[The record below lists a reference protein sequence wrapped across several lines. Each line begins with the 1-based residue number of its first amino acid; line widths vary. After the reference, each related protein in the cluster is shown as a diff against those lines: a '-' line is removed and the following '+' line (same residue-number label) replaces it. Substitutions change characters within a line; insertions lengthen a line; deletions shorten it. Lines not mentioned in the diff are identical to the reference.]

1 MPLERCNTD
10 TRSFTLM
17 NALQPLLQQQLRSL
31 FDAEVQ
37 LNLMLPRMIEKS
49 TDTHLREGLEQ
60 IFGDT
65 HKNIQQIQ
73 DVCNL
78 LGTPPTGVVCRT
90 MQDLIREAG
99 EATRNTQTT
108 DASLIATTQSIVHYE
123 IASFDMARLIARS
136 LGRQDASRMLENLT
150 TRVGMHDQMLTQ
162 IALASIN

>member
-1 MPLERCNTD
+1 
-10 TRSFTLM
+10 M

-49 TDTHLREGLEQ
+49 TDAHLRQGLEQ

-65 HKNIQQIQ
+65 RKNIQQIQ

-99 EATRNTQTT
+99 EVTLVERDAQTT
-108 DASLIATTQSIVHYE
+108 DATLIATTQSIVHYE

-150 TRVGMHDQMLTQ
+150 TRAGMHDQMLTE
-162 IALASIN
+162 IALASVN

>member
-1 MPLERCNTD
+1 
-10 TRSFTLM
+10 M
-17 NALQPLLQQQLRSL
+17 NALQPLLQQQLRCL

-37 LNLMLPRMIEKS
+37 LNLMLPRMIEKT
-49 TDTHLREGLEQ
+49 TDTHLREGLQQ

-65 HKNIQQIQ
+65 RKNIQQIQ
-73 DVCNL
+73 DVCTL

-99 EATRNTQTT
+99 EATQAARDAQTT

>member
-1 MPLERCNTD
+1 
-10 TRSFTLM
+10 M

-65 HKNIQQIQ
+65 RKNIQQIQ

-78 LGTPPTGVVCRT
+78 LGTAPTGVVCRT

-99 EATRNTQTT
+99 EATQTVRDPQAT

-123 IASFDMARLIARS
+123 IASFDLARLIARS

-150 TRVGMHDQMLTQ
+150 TRAGMHDQMLTE

>member
-1 MPLERCNTD
+1 
-10 TRSFTLM
+10 M

-37 LNLMLPRMIEKS
+37 LNLMLPRMIQKS

-65 HKNIQQIQ
+65 CKNIQQIQ

-99 EATRNTQTT
+99 EATQSARDAQTT
-108 DASLIATTQSIVHYE
+108 DANLIATTQSIVHYE

-150 TRVGMHDQMLTQ
+150 TRVGMHDQLLTE
-162 IALASIN
+162 IALASVNN